1 MKKRLLA
8 LLLCITI
15 SFNPAMAYAEETG
28 AATVTAE
35 EVIEDISFETATD
48 TTDVSD
54 ETVIDGVSQ
63 NDIAPENETETE
75 DTAEDSET
83 EEDADTEESETEEDT
98 ESEDDEDAGTTI
110 DYSFM
115 ANGDPNFYDP
125 YGNYGIPGT
134 EETIS
139 NSKYRNDCLSAD
151 ATVSYPVKY
160 DPRGTSVSSVKDQFG
175 GTCWAYA
182 TIASVESNLI
192 KKGYADTSIDL
203 SELSTMYFTLSG
215 RYSDPLGY
223 YTDELKT
230 SNDSMYQMVWGG
242 GYSENALAMFSRWK
256 GLAKETDASFKGYDA
271 YDKDAVNSITV
282 NSTVADKNYW
292 HLSNTRYC
300 DYYEGGV
307 PDDNPAIENVKE
319 LITTYG
325 GVSCSYYNS
334 NDPAY
339 LKQIES
345 KDYKTYVGN
354 SAFINEPQYDIV
366 YYYPMA
372 HTTNHA
378 VEIVGW
384 DDNYP
389 ASNFGRNPGKNGA
402 WLVKQSWGGGENT
415 ETTTAIFNGLVETGY
430 MWLSYYDKSLKNI
443 RAVEMDSAS
452 RYANTYSFVW
462 SNNNNFK
469 NEDSTKRT
477 SIFTAKAYTSGAEK
491 IDAVM
496 AELYKDLNYSITVY
510 VNPKFV
516 DGELV
521 AYSGKS
527 GTVTGSSTYTGYY
540 TIPMSSPAYITEG
553 DTFAVIC
560 ETDDEN
566 EIGCTNIKALTNK
579 ADGVIFSTSVTPSKT
594 SIALTDKAS
603 TTTIYGTV
611 YPANATNRTC
621 GYYSSDYDVVTVD
634 TNGGVKAKKYGKA
647 NIEILSYDGESKV
660 TVPVTVACTSMS
672 LDNTTISLGQSKT
685 LTPKTTLEGLN
696 SSKLTYT
703 SSNPSVISVTNDGT
717 VTSNALGS
725 ATITAKYVNEAGNT
739 ITAICTVTSAT
750 PVSSIACADTTVCVG
765 QSVQLNPTVLPTNAG
780 DKNLSYSS
788 SDDSVV
794 VSATGL
800 VTAKSVP
807 AGGFVTITITA
818 KDRGTVNTKV
828 TVYVTEGISNI
839 ADSGCPSTL
848 NVNET
853 KDVFLKVTSSDNSWS
868 KHLAVSSS
876 NPSVVS
882 VSDVNTGSWG
892 EYNAGFAVTGAG
904 NGTATITL
912 KTTDGSN
919 ITKTWNVTV
928 SGGNNIGNSNTGS
941 TQPTPQPQPDPQPVQ
956 PQNNTP
962 AYYNGTVTV
971 GAYTYVLNNGTA
983 ALKSVSKK
991 TKKVTVPANVVYN
1004 GLAYPVTE
1012 VKSSACKGL
1021 KNLTSVTIGVNVTKI
1036 GSKAFYNCPKLK
1048 TVTIKATGLKSVG
1061 SSAFKKIKENATI
1074 KVPKAKKK
1082 AYTKLL
1088 KKKCDSSAKI
1098 K

>member
-8 LLLCITI
+8 LLLAI
-15 SFNPAMAYAEETG
+15 
-28 AATVTAE
+28 TVTVNPVIADAE
-35 EVIEDISFETATD
+35 EVNAETVTTEEVTADTTSDTETD
-48 TTDVSD
+48 TDNVSD
-54 ETVIDGVSQ
+54 ETAVLDVVSQ
-63 NDIAPENETETE
+63 NDITPETQTENNEESESEPEESEESE
-75 DTAEDSET
+75 DM
-83 EEDADTEESETEEDT
+83 DTEEENNADVPYFL
-98 ESEDDEDAGTTI
+98 D
-110 DYSFM
+110 
-115 ANGDPNFYDP
+115 GDPNFYDP

-134 EETIS
+134 AEATE
-139 NSKYRNDCLSAD
+139 NGKYSMDCLTAD
-151 ATVSYPVKY
+151 TATSYPAKY
-160 DPRGTSVSSVKDQFG
+160 DPRSTGVSSVKLQFG

-203 SELSTMYFTLSG
+203 SELATVYFTNSG
-215 RYSDPLGY
+215 KYTDPLGY
-223 YTDELKT
+223 YTSELRT
-230 SNDSMYQMVWGG
+230 SDASMKSLVWDG
-242 GYSENALAMFSRWK
+242 GYSRNVLDMFARWK
-256 GLAKETDASFKGYDA
+256 GLAKESDASFNGYDE
-271 YDKDAVNSITV
+271 YDESSTNSITV
-282 NSTVADKNYW
+282 NSSVADKQYW
-292 HLSNTRYC
+292 HLSGTRYC

-307 PDDNPAIENVKE
+307 PDDNPAINNVKE

-325 GVSCSYYNS
+325 GVSCSYYQIGTYTNFVSTGKTDSSS
-334 NDPAY
+334 NPLY
-339 LKQIES
+339 NM
-345 KDYKTYVGN
+345 T
-354 SAFINEPQYDIV
+354 
-366 YYYPMA
+366 YYYPVSHA
-372 HTTNHA
+372 TNHA

-384 DDNYP
+384 DDNYS
-389 ASNFGRNPGKNGA
+389 ASNFTKNPGKNGA
-402 WLVKQSWGGGENT
+402 WLVKQSYGDMVGSSSGSTYMT
-415 ETTTAIFNGLVETGY
+415 EGY

-443 RAVEMDSAS
+443 RAVEMDSAG
-452 RYANTYSFVW
+452 RYANQYTYILDGT
-462 SNNNNFK
+462 NNIS
-469 NEDSTKRT
+469 DGVGSRT
-477 SIFTAKAYTSGAEK
+477 VIFNAKAYTNGAEK

-496 AELYKDLNYSITVY
+496 AELYKDTDYSITVY

-516 DGELV
+516 NGELV

-527 GTVTGSSTYTGYY
+527 GTVTGSSTYSGYY

-553 DTFAVIC
+553 DTFAVVC
-560 ETDDEN
+560 DANDTA
-566 EIGCTNIKALTNK
+566 EIGCINLSALTNK
-579 ADGVIFSTSVTPSKT
+579 AGGVIFSTSVTPSKT
-594 SIALTDKAS
+594 SIALTDKM
-603 TTTIYGTV
+603 TTTTVYGTV
-611 YPANATNRTC
+611 YPATATHRTC

-634 TNGGVKAKKYGKA
+634 TNGGVRAKKYGTA
-647 NIEILSYDGESKV
+647 DIEILAYDGESKA

-807 AGGFVTITITA
+807 AGGFVIITITA

-839 ADSGCPSTL
+839 TDSGCPSSIL
-848 NVNET
+848 VNET
-853 KDVFLKVTSSDNSWS
+853 KDVFLKVICSDNNWID
-868 KHLAVSSS
+868 KIAVSSS

-882 VSDVNTGSWG
+882 VSEVG
-892 EYNAGFAVTGAG
+892 EGYWDNYNAGFSVTGVA

-941 TQPTPQPQPDPQPVQ
+941 TQPTPQPQPLQ
-956 PQNNTP
+956 
-962 AYYNGTVTV
+962 
-971 GAYTYVLNNGTA
+971 
-983 ALKSVSKK
+983 
-991 TKKVTVPANVVYN
+991 
-1004 GLAYPVTE
+1004 
-1012 VKSSACKGL
+1012 
-1021 KNLTSVTIGVNVTKI
+1021 I
-1036 GSKAFYNCPKLK
+1036 
-1048 TVTIKATGLKSVG
+1048 
-1061 SSAFKKIKENATI
+1061 
-1074 KVPKAKKK
+1074 
-1082 AYTKLL
+1082 
-1088 KKKCDSSAKI
+1088 
-1098 K
+1098 